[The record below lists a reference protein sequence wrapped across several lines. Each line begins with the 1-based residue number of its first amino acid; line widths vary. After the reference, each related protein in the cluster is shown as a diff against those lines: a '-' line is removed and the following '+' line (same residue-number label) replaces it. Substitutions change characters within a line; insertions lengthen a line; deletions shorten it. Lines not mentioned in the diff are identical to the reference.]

1 MSKKE
6 KKTTI
11 KAMMDY
17 IEGMSDGYQN
27 LFKWWYEKAFA
38 GIEPKLLS
46 DGQIKMCHDK
56 AKELY
61 EEDKRRKQ

>member
-1 MSKKE
+1 
-6 KKTTI
+6 
-11 KAMMDY
+11 MMDY